1 MGTTY
6 VYCMAG
12 HDYLAEVTEDER
24 TGEVY
29 PEELE
34 GSAARRRACELC
46 ITATDRC
53 DCPVCL
59 PERISVYLTVAGAEV
74 ELEPVAA
81 RFA

>member
-1 MGTTY
+1 MGVQY

-12 HDYLAEVTEDER
+12 HDYLAEVYEDER
-24 TGEVY
+24 TGELY

-34 GSAARRRACELC
+34 GSAARRRACALG

-53 DCPVCL
+53 DCYVCMPVAVR
-59 PERISVYLTVAGAEV
+59 PSVLGV

-81 RFA
+81 RFAS